1 MCVGRLAVFSLY
13 SCTVRVQLRLGHNV
27 ITGTG
32 TGDEH
37 GKVLDHVMA
46 LEHVNLKHKEREG
59 GD

>member
-1 MCVGRLAVFSLY
+1 L
-13 SCTVRVQLRLGHNV
+13 QLRLGHNV
-27 ITGTG
+27 NTGTG